1 MKIKGIFII
10 PLIAIMIA
18 LFTIGVTPGFA
29 SDTTAGS
36 VVDSEQS
43 TSVTLSD
50 TLTFIPTTEAPTSS
64 FEEEVEGVVS
74 GVLGGNV
81 EGIETPV
88 RGFSTLMEK
97 LLTSM
102 RNILN
107 SIIRILEISGGM
119 LGGGN
124 LFGDDLFG
132 GLLG

>member
-1 MKIKGIFII
+1 MKIKGAFII

-29 SDTTAGS
+29 SDTTAS
-36 VVDSEQS
+36 DTTV
-43 TSVTLSD
+43 SD
-50 TLTFIPTTEAPTSS
+50 TLTFVTTTEAPTSS
-64 FEEEVEGVVS
+64 FEEEIEGFIS
-74 GVLGGNV
+74 GAVGDQLGGV
-81 EGIETPV
+81 EAPV

-119 LGGGN
+119 LGSGN
-124 LFGDDLFG
+124 LFGDNLFG